1 MEPYEEMMSKITKHT
16 MGELAERHS
25 DLKSATFVGLVSTVV
40 IKPTKRGTNMATFQL
55 EDATGMV
62 DCILFDHAKYAQMIH
77 EDAVIKIKGKFEVSD
92 RGNQIIAYE
101 VEELELDES
110 QATRRG
116 PGHLVIRLES
126 KEFDAAR
133 SQRLNSILNSF
144 PGRDGVVLMV
154 RQADGRK
161 FRAELPVT
169 VDSQNSVL
177 KTEISRLFGRVVA

>member
-1 MEPYEEMMSKITKHT
+1 M
-16 MGELAERHS
+16 RW
-25 DLKSATFVGLVSTVV
+25 KSWNWMRARQPGAG
-40 IKPTKRGTNMATFQL
+40 RGIWA
-55 EDATGMV
+55 
-62 DCILFDHAKYAQMIH
+62 
-77 EDAVIKIKGKFEVSD
+77 
-92 RGNQIIAYE
+92 
-101 VEELELDES
+101 
-110 QATRRG
+110 
-116 PGHLVIRLES
+116 IRLES